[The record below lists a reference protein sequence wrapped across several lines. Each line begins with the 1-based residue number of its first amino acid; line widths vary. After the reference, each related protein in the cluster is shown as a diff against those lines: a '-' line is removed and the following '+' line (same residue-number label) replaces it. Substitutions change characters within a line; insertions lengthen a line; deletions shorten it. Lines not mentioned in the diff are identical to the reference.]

1 MMKNRKLLLVMVTVI
16 CAVLLAAC
24 EDSSDETSTTPDT
37 EIKNVSDDQKE
48 TSTNVDTTEENTKN
62 TDTESTDT
70 TKSDTGEKA
79 ATSNNEPE
87 DSSTTDTWMGLKE
100 EYLKKLNATK
110 LEVEAV
116 EPADS
121 STYALKKVENDRWE
135 AWDGLLN
142 EIYEVLKLQFT
153 SDEIEQ
159 LREEQRKWITYR
171 DDTALEASLKFKGGT
186 MEHLEYVSVLANVTE
201 ERCFE
206 LVEEYMK

>member
-1 MMKNRKLLLVMVTVI
+1 MEKSKKLLLVMVFV
-16 CAVLLAAC
+16 VFGLLTAAC
-24 EDSSDETSTTPDT
+24 GDSSDETGGTPET
-37 EIKNVSDDQKE
+37 QKE
-48 TSTNVDTTEENTKN
+48 DNNEPETTKDTNSDVDTTEESTENIDTDT
-62 TDTESTDT
+62 TDTE
-70 TKSDTGEKA
+70 KSDTGEKA
-79 ATSNNEPE
+79 ETSNNETE
-87 DSSTTDTWMGLKE
+87 EADTYIGVKA
-100 EYLKKLNATK
+100 EYLNKLNATK

-121 STYALKKVENDRWE
+121 STYALKKVENERWE

-142 EIYEVLKLQFT
+142 EIYGVLKLQLT
-153 SDEIEQ
+153 SEEIEK

-186 MEHLEYVSVLANVTE
+186 MEQLEYVSVLANVTE